1 MLLLAT
7 TTSWAVLWYAL
18 DETMKEKR
26 PTCRLQIYIKT
37 DRSCDKALF
46 FFGLSQIA
54 ATSDSFR
61 L

>member
-7 TTSWAVLWYAL
+7 TMSLAVLWYAL
-18 DETMKEKR
+18 DQTMKEKR

-37 DRSCDKALF
+37 DRCCDKVSF
-46 FFGLSQIA
+46 FYGLSQL
-54 ATSDSFR
+54 ATTFDSFR